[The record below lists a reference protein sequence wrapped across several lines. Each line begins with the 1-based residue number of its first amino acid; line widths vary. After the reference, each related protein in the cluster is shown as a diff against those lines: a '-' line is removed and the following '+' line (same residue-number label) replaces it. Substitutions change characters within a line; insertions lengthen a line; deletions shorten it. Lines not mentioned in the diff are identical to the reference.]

1 GKTEEVVLKKLEYIY
16 AKQKAIEAQKKNKPT
31 EPEDT
36 AVPKTASTQ
45 QEGSC
50 APSREVT
57 QITMTNRRGKPLIL
71 ARKGVRATED
81 TSSSLT
87 LTAASL
93 VMTPQGQVLTLKS
106 PLVPG
111 QVAAVPS
118 TLLQAELK
126 PQAVGTAVTAQPD
139 SEDSFMMPKIVNV
152 TSLAAEG
159 SM

>member
-1 GKTEEVVLKKLEYIY
+1 MLCQNGLTHLHVSFL
-16 AKQKAIEAQKKNKPT
+16 
-31 EPEDT
+31 
-36 AVPKTASTQ
+36 
-45 QEGSC
+45 
-50 APSREVT
+50 
-57 QITMTNRRGKPLIL
+57 
-71 ARKGVRATED
+71 ED

-126 PQAVGTAVTAQPD
+126 PGAVTTAMTAQPGT
-139 SEDSFMMPKIVNV
+139 I
-152 TSLAAEG
+152 T
-159 SM
+159 